1 MKVFTTLLCT
11 LLICISI
18 QNCSSVKVLDSWKK
32 NNDVSKI
39 KENSFLVVAR
49 TDNQQARIAFEN
61 EIVKQ
66 MNENG
71 FKATAS
77 FAKFGSIKPN
87 APKTE
92 EGQKQLQ
99 EILKAE
105 GFDGVVLTV
114 MKDYQESTR
123 VQQDGG
129 YYAGGNYYGYYP
141 RYYGG
146 FYGYYYNP
154 VSYHTIGNYV
164 PQTTTT
170 STSRL
175 YVLETT
181 IYNLKESG
189 ENQLIA
195 VVTSQLDNPK
205 SASTIASEYVKKIT
219 ASLK

>member
-1 MKVFTTLLCT
+1 
-11 LLICISI
+11 
-18 QNCSSVKVLDSWKK
+18 
-32 NNDVSKI
+32 
-39 KENSFLVVAR
+39 
-49 TDNQQARIAFEN
+49 
-61 EIVKQ
+61 
-66 MNENG
+66 
-71 FKATAS
+71 
-77 FAKFGSIKPN
+77 
-87 APKTE
+87 
-92 EGQKQLQ
+92 
-99 EILKAE
+99 
-105 GFDGVVLTV
+105 